1 MSGRVVAPAAQPR
14 AARFGTMYSRR
25 RPDAHRT
32 ALLTA
37 LLASVVAPLAPVALA
52 AAATRVTAGAVT
64 AGVAVR
70 AAARVAPCRGAQL
83 GGNFSIVR
91 GSEGAGNVVYALELT
106 NRSATTCSVS
116 GLPHMQL
123 LGAAH
128 ARLPTHVR
136 FAGIGRATAVLVVLR
151 HGQSA
156 WASARFSPDVPGA
169 GEQTTGRCERTAT
182 SVRVTE
188 ATASSAVVVPVRPP
202 TAVCEHGTMS
212 LTLLS
217 RHRPTSSSP

>member
-1 MSGRVVAPAAQPR
+1 MDSRGRSRARRASLAA
-14 AARFGTMYSRR
+14 
-25 RPDAHRT
+25 
-32 ALLTA
+32 A
-37 LLASVVAPLAPVALA
+37 LLAAGALVLAGLGASVA
-52 AAATRVTAGAVT
+52 AASAGASAT
-64 AGVAVR
+64 S
-70 AAARVAPCRGAQL
+70 VAPCRGAQL
-83 GGNFSIVR
+83 IGNFSIVR
-91 GSEGAGNVVYALELT
+91 GSEGAGNVVYALELI

-136 FAGIGRATAVLVVLR
+136 FAGIGSATAVLVVLR
-151 HGQSA
+151 HGQPA
-156 WASARFSPDVPGA
+156 WASARFSPDVPGV
-169 GEQTTGRCERTAT
+169 GEQTTGPCERTAT